1 MFIIMIL
8 IIFKKLFKNV
18 NVGEL
23 VLSFWKWLNN
33 GILWW
38 MRILYVVLIFVF
50 LDSFLNVVEI
60 MMMSICV
67 DCDDDWDLYL

>member
-1 MFIIMIL
+1 MECYS
-8 IIFKKLFKNV
+8 LFVGNV
-18 NVGEL
+18 NIKVMCEVFIYYG
-23 VLSFWKWLNN
+23 VLLFDCFWKF
-33 GILWW
+33 GISF
-38 MRILYVVLIFVF
+38 LIFVF